1 MTFVGAKHFALQKK
15 NTLNG
20 GRKLEVSWSWPYF
33 FDYMTNGLMLKG
45 VWVTIWLSIISMV
58 IGLAL
63 GILAALMKMYGNGLL
78 RYIAEFY
85 IWLFRGTPILI
96 QLVIIYTGLP
106 QLGIRFT
113 VMSHVFWA

>member
-1 MTFVGAKHFALQKK
+1 M
-15 NTLNG
+15 
-20 GRKLEVSWSWPYF
+20 SWSWPYF

-113 VMSHVFWA
+113 VIELSLIHI